1 MRFAEAFD
9 GSFGQL
15 HFGDAPVEPRRRRR
29 LVRLADQI
37 LAHPEG
43 TLPQKIPDPH
53 QLDAAYRLFGA
64 DEVSHT
70 AALATHFRLTHARMA
85 EHPGDVVL
93 VAHDDTLLD
102 YSGIDA
108 DGLGPIGNGNGR
120 GFVCHNSLAIT
131 PEGRVLGLAHQV
143 LYCHPPRG
151 TKRQRPGPAGRLWR
165 DAMAAVPPPPRQG
178 RGKRYVHLMDRA
190 GDITEVF
197 DHADEHG
204 LSLVVRSQHDR
215 SREVDS
221 RMTKLH
227 ESARTWEA
235 MGGGPPRQI
244 RVASQKGRPG
254 RTAAVLIARRV
265 VTLQPPA
272 NGRGRE
278 RGVPLVVWAVRVW
291 EPEPPAG
298 VEAIDWLL
306 LTNVAVDTREDA
318 WERVA
323 WYARRMVVEDYHKGM
338 KTGVSIEGLQ
348 LTTRGR
354 LEAAVA
360 VLSVVAV
367 VLLAVRDA
375 GRHEGAAAQPA
386 SAWVPPSWIEVLSRW
401 RHKGE
406 AMPGWSVGEFLMALG
421 RLGGHQN
428 RPSDGAPGWLTLWR
442 GWAKLQAMLQG
453 AAIASSKR
461 SGGT

>member
-1 MRFAEAFD
+1 MRFPEAFD
-9 GSFGQL
+9 GSFGQV

-29 LVRLADQI
+29 LVRLADQV
-37 LAHPEG
+37 LAHPQG
-43 TLPQKIPDPH
+43 TLPDKIPDPH
-53 QLDAAYRLFGA
+53 QLDAAYRLFKA
-64 DEVSHT
+64 DEVTHA
-70 AALATHFRLTHARMA
+70 AALATHVRLTHARMA
-85 EHPGDVVL
+85 QHPGEVVL

-102 YSGIDA
+102 FSHLGPPA
-108 DGLGPIGNGNGR
+108 GLGPIGNGNGK
-120 GFVCHNSLAIT
+120 GFVCHNSLALT
-131 PEGRVLGLAHQV
+131 PDRQVLGLAHQI

-151 TKRQRPGPAGRLWR
+151 AKRQRPGPAGRLWR
-165 DAMAAVPPPPRQG
+165 DAIAALPPPAQ
-178 RGKRYVHLMDRA
+178 GKRYVHLMDRA
-190 GDITEVF
+190 GDITEAL
-197 DHADEHG
+197 DYCDEHG
-204 LSLVVRSQHDR
+204 LAHVTRSQHDR
-215 SREVDS
+215 SCAVDAQVV
-221 RMTKLH
+221 KLH
-227 ESARTWEA
+227 QSALAWGA
-235 MGGGPPRQI
+235 MGPARQI

-254 RTAAVLIARRV
+254 RTATVRIAWRA

-278 RGVPLVVWAVRVW
+278 RGVPLAVWAVRVF

-306 LTNVAVDTREDA
+306 LTNVAVGALEGA

-323 WYARRMVVEDYHKGM
+323 WYACRMVVEDYHKGM

-354 LEAAVA
+354 LEAAIG

-375 GRHEGAAAQPA
+375 GRDEATAARPA
-386 SAWVPPSWIEVLSRW
+386 SEWVPPLWVEVLSLW
-401 RHKGE
+401 RHNGE
-406 AMPGWSVGEFLMALG
+406 ARPGWTLGEFLMALG

-428 RPSDGAPGWLTLWR
+428 RPSDGPPGWLTLWR
-442 GWAKLQAMLQG
+442 GWAKLQPMLQG
-453 AAIASSKR
+453 AALASRR